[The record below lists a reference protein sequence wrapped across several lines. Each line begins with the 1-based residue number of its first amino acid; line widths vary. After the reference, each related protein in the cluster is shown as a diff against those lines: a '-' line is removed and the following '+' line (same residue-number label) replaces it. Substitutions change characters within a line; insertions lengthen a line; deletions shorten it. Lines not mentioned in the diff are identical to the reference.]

1 MKRNM
6 MAVFYIIIFGI
17 VLLLAYIRLVPD
29 HTDMLHK
36 DPQTAASTGK
46 PNEYRFTS
54 TVFDI
59 TADELIRLTDG
70 FVQTQTRVTRIA
82 GGADTR
88 MITYVQRSALM
99 GYPDYITIKAVTS
112 GVDQSKLVIF
122 SRSRFGYSDLGVNKM
137 RIDRWVSIISG
148 IIAGR

>member
-6 MAVFYIIIFGI
+6 MAVFYIITFGI
-17 VLLLAYIRLVPD
+17 VLLLAYIRFAPSD
-29 HTDMLHK
+29 TDMLHK

-54 TVFDI
+54 TLFDI
-59 TADELIRLTDG
+59 TADELIRLIDD
-70 FVQTQTRVTRIA
+70 FVQNQPRTTRIA
-82 GGADTR
+82 GAVDTK
-88 MITYVQRSALM
+88 MITYVQRSVLM

-122 SRSRFGYSDLGVNKM
+122 SRSRFGHSDLGVNKM
-137 RIDRWVSIISG
+137 RIDQWISVIRG
-148 IIAGR
+148 MIAGR